1 MDTKDFQN
9 RWPEMKEQIKN
20 AHPGIP
26 DEELDYTFGTEKEL
40 LEKLQVR
47 TGKTKAEIYEWL
59 HIMG

>member
-1 MDTKDFQN
+1 MDIKDFQN
-9 RWPEMKEQIKN
+9 RWPEMKEQIKT
-20 AHPGIP
+20 AHPDITD
-26 DEELDYTFGTEKEL
+26 DELNYTFGEEKEI